1 MKIPSRR
8 NRRHTFSALCLE
20 KPISRRVSRGLSE
33 ALWIF
38 VGVGFFLG
46 GRVAIF
52 SLAFRVLWHPWKAL
66 VRAQRCHLAFIVLA
80 SGGGLVAELLWG
92 R

>member
-1 MKIPSRR
+1 MRIPSRR
-8 NRRHTFSALCLE
+8 NRRLTFSALCLE

-52 SLAFRVLWHPWKAL
+52 LLAFRVFWHPWKAL